1 MTTATPE
8 DFFEGSDRGLV
19 LYRAVVQA
27 MQSFDADVDLRVSRS
42 QIAFRR
48 RRGFAYVWVPGHYV
62 KSTVPLVLSIAV
74 DRPLNSERF
83 KEVVHP
89 SPTVWM
95 HHLELHETAEIDGE
109 VIGWLQTAYESAT

>member
-1 MTTATPE
+1 MLDADRMTTATPE

-48 RRGFAYVWVPGHYV
+48 RRGFAYVWVLGGAG
-62 KSTVPLVLSIAV
+62 PLCEKRCPACSQHRR
-74 DRPLNSERF
+74 RPAA
-83 KEVVHP
+83 
-89 SPTVWM
+89 
-95 HHLELHETAEIDGE
+95 ELGAIQGSRAPFPDGMD
-109 VIGWLQTAYESAT
+109 ASSRAA

>member
-1 MTTATPE
+1 MDSEVHPQLAPLPRQPGSVGGQRGVVLEADRMTTATPE

-48 RRGFAYVWVPGHYV
+48 RRGFASGCR
-62 KSTVPLVLSIAV
+62 AA
-74 DRPLNSERF
+74 
-83 KEVVHP
+83 
-89 SPTVWM
+89 M
-95 HHLELHETAEIDGE
+95 
-109 VIGWLQTAYESAT
+109 

>member
-42 QIAFRR
+42 QIAFHR
-48 RRGFAYVWVPGHYV
+48 RRGFAYVWVPGRYV
-62 KSTVPLVLSIAV
+62 KSAVPLVLSIAV

-95 HHLELHETAEIDGE
+95 HHLELHETADIDGE